1 MPADDKPDVDDD
13 CSAVKSSPEADLRNN
28 DQLISAVKSTSF
40 SEAIFL
46 RSFLLS
52 LFRVRSFFF
61 GGGGLSYC
69 RKAKTQ

>member
-28 DQLISAVKSTSF
+28 DQMISAVKSTS

-46 RSFLLS
+46 ATLFLDFLFVS
-52 LFRVRSFFF
+52 CVPYFLFR
-61 GGGGLSYC
+61 G
-69 RKAKTQ
+69 A